1 MTARGEWIYPNAP
14 DRKYSGKEPI
24 SLQPMLEMFIENMKT
39 RYLPP
44 VMLPRILPFREF
56 LIAMAPQL
64 RPLAR
69 SDSKAKLFQR
79 LGLSLQ
85 NSADNLLRDEAILGR
100 ERILSSPNSLLP
112 QLRGDPSVQPPYS
125 NVQICES
132 AVHNEILRI
141 YREASAET
149 KSVYEK
155 GHDTESFNEEN
166 WIIRW
171 MLCEFDCTLE

>member
-1 MTARGEWIYPNAP
+1 
-14 DRKYSGKEPI
+14 
-24 SLQPMLEMFIENMKT
+24 
-39 RYLPP
+39 
-44 VMLPRILPFREF
+44 
-56 LIAMAPQL
+56 MAPQL

-85 NSADNLLRDEAILGR
+85 NSADNRLYELMKAILGR

-141 YREASAET
+141 YREASSET

-155 GHDTESFNEEN
+155 GHDKESFNEEN

-171 MLCEFDCTLE
+171 MLCKFDRTLA